1 MHALCRAGTGVRRR
15 PRCARPLGGVRPC
28 PWPAATC
35 GVADREMDAAAA
47 LARTPARLQRE
58 EGLLPGP
65 GDRRAH
71 AFPRPGQARAGA
83 VRMRRAARG
92 GTAGHGRSEEHTSE
106 LQSLMRISYAVLCL

>member
-1 MHALCRAGTGVRRR
+1 
-15 PRCARPLGGVRPC
+15 
-28 PWPAATC
+28 
-35 GVADREMDAAAA
+35 MDAAAA

-92 GTAGHGRSEEHTSE
+92 GTAGHGRGPDARCDRERGHLGWAAPGPRGVRSEEHTSE
-106 LQSLMRISYAVLCL
+106 LQSLMRISYAVFCLEKKNNKHLAVKPLRS